1 MLILLSLSVLP
12 KLVSRRVNGK
22 LTHPVIVFVAYRDHT
37 PSSELTTHMGMRA
50 SGIPM
55 PIICTIDAVLRVGVL
70 ILTIVCPFESF
81 DGLIN
86 EGELDQASTRVVKQG
101 CLM

>member
-1 MLILLSLSVLP
+1 
-12 KLVSRRVNGK
+12 
-22 LTHPVIVFVAYRDHT
+22 
-37 PSSELTTHMGMRA
+37 
-50 SGIPM
+50 M